1 MMRGMRAI
9 LVLVGV
15 AVLISSAAV
24 PALAKKKSSG
34 GSSEPAASEKQ
45 SSSPEE
51 IKTKF
56 KTFCDGWMEKLRERE
71 RNNIAHI
78 EWKPGSAGVVG
89 EYVGYDT
96 QNFTVGDISN
106 SDTKPVG
113 RVIYMELKMRLV
125 GPSQVDALA
134 QKPEIVERTEVT
146 ELFRFERGNWV
157 Y

>member
-15 AVLISSAAV
+15 AVLVTTAAV
-24 PALAKKKSSG
+24 PAMAKKKSG

-45 SSSPEE
+45 TSSPEE

-71 RNNIAHI
+71 RNNVAHI
-78 EWKPGSAGVVG
+78 EWKPGGTGVVG

-96 QNFTVGDISN
+96 QNFTVGDITN
-106 SDTKPVG
+106 ADTKPIG
-113 RVIYMELKMRLV
+113 RVIYMELKMRLS
-125 GPSQVDALA
+125 GSSQVDALA

>member
-15 AVLISSAAV
+15 AVLVTTAAV
-24 PALAKKKSSG
+24 PAMAKKKSG

-45 SSSPEE
+45 TSSPEE

-71 RNNIAHI
+71 RNNVAHI
-78 EWKPGSAGVVG
+78 EWKTGGGGVVG

-96 QNFTVGDISN
+96 QNFTVGDITN
-106 SDTKPVG
+106 ADTKPIG
-113 RVIYMELKMRLV
+113 RVIYMELKMRLS
-125 GPSQVDALA
+125 GSSQVDALA

-146 ELFRFERGNWV
+146 ELFRYDRGNWV